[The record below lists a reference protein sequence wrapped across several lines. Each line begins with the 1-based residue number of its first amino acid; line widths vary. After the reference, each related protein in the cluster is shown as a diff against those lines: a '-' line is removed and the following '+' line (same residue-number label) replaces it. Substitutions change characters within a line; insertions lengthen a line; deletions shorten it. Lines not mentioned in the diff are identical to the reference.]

1 MFLVSARALVLSLS
15 LITRVSSK
23 VHKGGRKRS
32 KRGGGPMA
40 ACSAAYL
47 AGAGLV
53 APGCD
58 DASSCCSADGLNL
71 FASSLELLPLV
82 KDAGGAITAAGFTR
96 MCELTLPLIES
107 FGPAFSMVR
116 NDIRNNVEVRAGGGG
131 GAAGQ
136 GGAGRGRGRCRARRR
151 AAATSARGPPP
162 RARALR
168 DAPRGM
174 RPAGSAARDA
184 PPAAPPPRAAD
195 AAPPPAPGPAPQRIR
210 KRQATDPARFELLFP
225 IVLDEVARRDDNHSQ
240 SCTKAV
246 LWLKRC
252 APRAGP
258 SLRRRPTSGQPAHA
272 PPRPAWPRARAPR
285 LTCPWSPPLV
295 AWSSCLPSSRACWSC
310 RQARR

>member
-116 NDIRNNVEVRAGGGG
+116 NDIRNNVE
-131 GAAGQ
+131 
-136 GGAGRGRGRCRARRR
+136 
-151 AAATSARGPPP
+151 
-162 RARALR
+162 
-168 DAPRGM
+168 
-174 RPAGSAARDA
+174 
-184 PPAAPPPRAAD
+184 
-195 AAPPPAPGPAPQRIR
+195 RIR

-246 LWLKRC
+246 LWLKRGMEFML
-252 APRAGP
+252 AILARLLELPPGASMTEVTREQYNATIHKWHGFLASSAFGVAINFVPSRDTFLERLAGGRFTDATALDMAKYVAQFRALLGEVHAF
-258 SLRRRPTSGQPAHA
+258 LDAHGLDDPTK
-272 PPRPAWPRARAPR
+272 
-285 LTCPWSPPLV
+285 V
-295 AWSSCLPSSRACWSC
+295 
-310 RQARR
+310 